1 MHDLCIYFIPHNI
14 YMVLV
19 AATLGPL
26 QPWAG
31 TPPPMDSH
39 TQIFS
44 CMSSCSFCSGIR
56 IAMCVLRYR
65 AITSSVHVFGFF
77 CFFAV
82 TQVSMYLCAEQ
93 TNSNAFSIFWL
104 FWRVREG
111 KVGRG
116 SKQSV
121 LICVRYSHSLAQR
134 DRVAR
139 SSTIRQ
145 RAPRRRM

>member
-1 MHDLCIYFIPHNI
+1 MCIYFIPHNI

-56 IAMCVLRYR
+56 IAMCVLRHR
-65 AITSSVHVFGFF
+65 AITSVYMFSV
-77 CFFAV
+77 FFASCGDYV
-82 TQVSMYLCAEQ
+82 FMCR

-111 KVGRG
+111 EVGGG

-121 LICVRYSHSLAQR
+121 LICVRYCHSSAQR
-134 DRVAR
+134 AR
-139 SSTIRQ
+139 SSTICQ

>member
-1 MHDLCIYFIPHNI
+1 MHDKCIYFIPHNI

-44 CMSSCSFCSGIR
+44 CMSSCSFRSGIR
-56 IAMCVLRYR
+56 IAMCVLRHR
-65 AITSSVHVFGFF
+65 AITSSVHVFGFLLL
-77 CFFAV
+77 AV

-121 LICVRYSHSLAQR
+121 LICVRYCHSSAQR
-134 DRVAR
+134 AR